1 MVQLGALG
9 HEWRGLLDDEFLKPY
24 LSELSVFLRAESAAG
39 KEIFPAEGE
48 YFAALNATPPSSVR
62 AVVLGQDPYHGPGQ
76 AHGLSFSIKGG
87 GRTPPSLRNIF
98 RELVSDLG
106 IAAPESSDLTH
117 WAGQGVLLLN
127 NVLSVERGSAGS
139 HQGKG
144 WEHFTDAVVRA
155 VNQGEYPVVFMLWGS
170 HAQRKGAAIDRSRH
184 CVLQAPHPSP
194 LSAHRGFLGCGHFS
208 RANAFLRAHQRGE
221 VDWSLS
227 SKHA

>member
-1 MVQLGALG
+1 M
-9 HEWRGLLDDEFLKPY
+9 
-24 LSELSVFLRAESAAG
+24 RAERAAG
-39 KEIFPAEGE
+39 KEIFPAESE

-98 RELVSDLG
+98 REFVSDLG
-106 IAAPESSDLTH
+106 IAAPESSDLTQ

>member
-1 MVQLGALG
+1 
-9 HEWRGLLDDEFLKPY
+9 
-24 LSELSVFLRAESAAG
+24 AES
-39 KEIFPAEGE
+39 E

-106 IAAPESSDLTH
+106 IAAPESSDLTQ

>member
-24 LSELSVFLRAESAAG
+24 LSELSVFLRAERAAG
-39 KEIFPAEGE
+39 KEIFPSEGE

-106 IAAPESSDLTH
+106 IAAPESSDLTQ

>member
-24 LSELSVFLRAESAAG
+24 LSELSVFLRAERAAG
-39 KEIFPAEGE
+39 KEIFPAESE

-87 GRTPPSLRNIF
+87 GPTPPSLLNIF

>member
-24 LSELSVFLRAESAAG
+24 LSELIVFLRAERAAG
-39 KEIFPAEGE
+39 KEIFPAESE

-170 HAQRKGAAIDRSRH
+170 HAQRKGSAIDRSRH